1 VTDPLDFGR
10 LLGAL
15 AEAGVRFVVVG
26 GTAALAHGAARLTQ
40 DVDVVYDRA
49 RDNLDRIVNALAPL
63 GPYPR
68 GAPAGLPFVW
78 DARTLVNGC
87 NFTLRTAAG
96 PIDLLG
102 EIAGGGTYA
111 ELLPSTLEVE
121 LFGHA
126 VRCLELDKLIDTKRA
141 AGRPK
146 DFEAIAELE
155 ALLDERSG

>member
-1 VTDPLDFGR
+1 MTTPLDFGR

-15 AEAGVRFVVVG
+15 SEAGVHFIVVG

-49 RDNLDRIVNALAPL
+49 RDNLERIVTALSALA
-63 GPYPR
+63 PYPR
-68 GAPAGLPFVW
+68 GAPPGLPFVW
-78 DARTLVNGC
+78 DARTLENGC

-102 EIAGGGTYA
+102 EITGGGTYA
-111 ELLPSTLEVE
+111 DLLPSTLEVE

-126 VRCLELDKLIDTKRA
+126 VRCLELTKLIATKRA

-155 ALLDERSG
+155 ALLEEQGT